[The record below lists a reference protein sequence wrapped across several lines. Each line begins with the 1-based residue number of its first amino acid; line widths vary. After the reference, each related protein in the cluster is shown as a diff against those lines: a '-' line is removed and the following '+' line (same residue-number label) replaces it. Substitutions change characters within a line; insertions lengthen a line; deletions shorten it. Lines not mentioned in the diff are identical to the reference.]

1 MAAPREKDFGAEDEV
16 DLVDVFF
23 MFAEVEKEGG
33 EPVMSRAKITIALK
47 ALGIGDEMKA
57 EDVLKAMDADN
68 SGDIDLHEWGLHD
81 APITKG
87 HIR

>member
-1 MAAPREKDFGAEDEV
+1 MAAPREKNFGEEEEV

-47 ALGIGDEMKA
+47 VILSY
-57 EDVLKAMDADN
+57 V
-68 SGDIDLHEWGLHD
+68 
-81 APITKG
+81 
-87 HIR
+87 

>member
-1 MAAPREKDFGAEDEV
+1 MAAPREKDYGKEDEV

-47 ALGIGDEMKA
+47 VILSYVGD
-57 EDVLKAMDADN
+57 L
-68 SGDIDLHEWGLHD
+68 
-81 APITKG
+81 
-87 HIR
+87 